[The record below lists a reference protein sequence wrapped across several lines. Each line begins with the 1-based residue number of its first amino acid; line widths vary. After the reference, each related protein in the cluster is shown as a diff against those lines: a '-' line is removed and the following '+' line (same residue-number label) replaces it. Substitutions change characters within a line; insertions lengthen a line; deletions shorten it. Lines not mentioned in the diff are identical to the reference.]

1 VAEVLTVDEL
11 HRRLGHVGHDAAR
24 LLVEKGLVRGVD
36 LDLESKPTVC
46 ASCEWGKGHRKAV
59 QRVRE
64 DERAA
69 KLGDE
74 IHSDLWGPAPVETIN
89 RKEYFVSFTDDHIRY
104 TVIYLQSK
112 KSETFESYK
121 EFEAWLKTQ
130 HGVQIRKLRSDRGG
144 EYLSGEFE
152 THLRKAG
159 TVRRLTVHDTPEY
172 NGVSE

>member
-159 TVRRLTVHDTPEY
+159 TVR
-172 NGVSE
+172 